1 MVYSVTYSDF
11 FWRAI
16 TTIVPVIFMLSA
28 IPVLVTCSS
37 AYSNAEY
44 GFSYDPPPGWTT
56 DTSQSSGELVSFK
69 DPASPAMISIT
80 ANTSAGTSLGVLVA
94 ASKSDITQQQQ
105 VPFQLISEK
114 PVVIGT
120 EPGYELL
127 YGASL
132 MGIGLR
138 EKMEFVIRGKT
149 SFVFF
154 LTEPSTGPGPAEQ
167 LFDASISS
175 ITFAS
180 TGNSGPASSPAARS
194 TLTETGTRQTLQ
206 SPTAPVRPSL
216 PAQSPV
222 DPGIVL
228 FGLGVAG
235 AVMRGC
241 RTP

>member
-1 MVYSVTYSDF
+1 MVYSVTYSDI

-16 TTIVPVIFMLSA
+16 TTIIPLIFILTA
-28 IPVLVTCSS
+28 IPVLVTGSS

-56 DTSQSSGELVSFK
+56 DTSQSNGELVSFK
-69 DPASPAMISIT
+69 DPSSPAMISIT
-80 ANTSAGTSLGVLVA
+80 ANTSAGTNLDALVA

-167 LFDASISS
+167 LFDTSISS

-180 TGNSGPASSPAARS
+180 TGNSRPASSPVTRS
-194 TLTETGTRQTLQ
+194 TLAETGTPQTSQ
-206 SPTAPVRPSL
+206 SLAAPARTSL

-235 AVMRGC
+235 AFMQRY